1 MEELKFMLRD
11 ALTFYLETQQQMTAE
26 AYQGQAFSRENFGQL
41 NAA

>member
-11 ALTFYLETQQQMTAE
+11 ALTLYLETQQETTAK
-26 AYQGQAFSRENFGQL
+26 AYQGQSFSRENFGQL